1 MEPRYHCSELM
12 DYLGE
17 KEKEHTFEC
26 TKCGARE
33 VTLDP
38 NRPTTPEEKPRK
50 SMREYGSATVIGN
63 KDYKK

>member
-1 MEPRYHCSELM
+1 MEPRYHCNELM

-26 TKCGARE
+26 TKCSVRE

-38 NRPTTPEEKPRK
+38 NKLTTPEEKPRK
-50 SMREYGSATVIGN
+50 SMREYGNETVIGT
-63 KDYKK
+63 KPFKK